1 MHPASLL
8 LGKRM
13 AIDMHDGRPEQTKQR
28 KFGVDP
34 DCNDEGPITDLP
46 PHGDPLDEIA
56 RHVAGQQCHRPSL
69 AGPQV

>member
-1 MHPASLL
+1 
-8 LGKRM
+8 M
-13 AIDMHDGRPEQTKQR
+13 AIDMHQRRPEQTKER
-28 KFGVDP
+28 ELGVDA
-34 DCNDEGPITDLP
+34 DGNDENAITDLP